1 MFTGSLKWPQRRHL
15 ADIPDP
21 PGKPEITDYD
31 NKSVDLKW
39 REPKS
44 DNGAKIEKYIVEKRN
59 KKTGDWEKVGEVSN
73 LQDIM
78 GSQQVDTGYGTTFW
92 EWCVKNIHST

>member
-1 MFTGSLKWPQRRHL
+1 MVF

-39 REPKS
+39 RAPKS

-59 KKTGDWEKVGEVSN
+59 KKTGDWEKVGEVSAAWIVKRSIEPEA
-73 LQDIM
+73 DTKVR
-78 GSQQVDTGYGTTFW
+78 GSWTMVLDSGHALIIISL
-92 EWCVKNIHST
+92 NSLNA

>member
-1 MFTGSLKWPQRRHL
+1 MAF

-39 REPKS
+39 RAPKS
-44 DNGAKIEKYIVEKRN
+44 DNGAKIEKYIAEKRT
-59 KKTGDWEKVGEVSN
+59 KKTGDWEKVGEVSSPHKYAHLTVN
-73 LQDIM
+73 DWNT
-78 GSQQVDTGYGTTFW
+78 TGW
-92 EWCVKNIHST
+92 